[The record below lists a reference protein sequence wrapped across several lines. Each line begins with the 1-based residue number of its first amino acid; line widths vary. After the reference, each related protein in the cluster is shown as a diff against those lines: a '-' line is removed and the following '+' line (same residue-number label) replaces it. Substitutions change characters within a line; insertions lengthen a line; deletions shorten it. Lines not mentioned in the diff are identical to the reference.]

1 MMVPSLWFLSIE
13 QERHREGE
21 MTDQRVPATMT
32 TTSSSIIR
40 ANGLKE
46 RNISLLYIQRDKMR
60 KKRPS
65 FPKLYTSLT
74 FVCRRGPTLGDV
86 THGWLGRQFP
96 SSHTPPPY
104 FLFSFLYIFFF
115 FDRWAKKAHRKST
128 SYGTLY
134 NRLVRMDRQTTN
146 QSKCCVHTIPS
157 TKNKI
162 WLVYAS
168 CQGPHK
174 VESKSSGRFF
184 FFFVFLLYNV

>member
-1 MMVPSLWFLSIE
+1 MPSLWFLSIE

-104 FLFSFLYIFFF
+104 FLLSFLYIFFF
-115 FDRWAKKAHRKST
+115 FLIVGQKRHTGNLLPMGHCITVWSGWIVRRQISRNVAYTQSLLPKTRSDLYTHPVKALTR
-128 SYGTLY
+128 
-134 NRLVRMDRQTTN
+134 
-146 QSKCCVHTIPS
+146 
-157 TKNKI
+157 
-162 WLVYAS
+162 
-168 CQGPHK
+168 
-174 VESKSSGRFF
+174 
-184 FFFVFLLYNV
+184 